1 MLLHCEIAGHKTPYR
16 PRFLSR
22 QDGAIR
28 LRGFLPLR
36 IGAIVELAGQQQAA
50 SPEPARALVAGCK
63 CAGDGFYII
72 DLQVISY

>member
-1 MLLHCEIAGHKTPYR
+1 MLLHCDIAGRKTSYR

-36 IGAIVELAGQQQAA
+36 IGAIVEFAERQAA
-50 SPEPARALVAGCK
+50 SHEPARARVAGCE
-63 CAGDGFYII
+63 CSGDGLYLIE
-72 DLQVISY
+72 LQVIIG

>member
-1 MLLHCEIAGHKTPYR
+1 MLLHCDIAGRKTPYR

-36 IGAIVELAGQQQAA
+36 IGAIVELAERQAA
-50 SPEPARALVAGCK
+50 SQEPARARVAACE
-63 CAGDGFYII
+63 CSGDGLYVI
-72 DLQVISY
+72 DLQVIGH

>member
-1 MLLHCEIAGHKTPYR
+1 MLLHCDIAGRKTSYR

-36 IGAIVELAGQQQAA
+36 IGAIVELAERQAA
-50 SPEPARALVAGCK
+50 SEQPARARVAACE
-63 CAGDGFYII
+63 CSGDGLYII
-72 DLQVISY
+72 DLQVIGC